1 MTTIH
6 LEIPIADEVV
16 EKMGLPAVEEFFRK
30 QAEVLETE
38 LPKKQRPAKPYQHLK
53 KYIGTAPF
61 PDAVTDKYDVY
72 DQ

>member
-1 MTTIH
+1 MTTLH

-16 EKMGLPAVEEFFRK
+16 EKMCLPAVEEFFRR
-30 QAEVLETE
+30 QAEVLETVLQE
-38 LPKKQRPAKPYQHLK
+38 PKASHEPYQHLK

-61 PDAVTDKYDVY
+61 PDAVTDKYDAY